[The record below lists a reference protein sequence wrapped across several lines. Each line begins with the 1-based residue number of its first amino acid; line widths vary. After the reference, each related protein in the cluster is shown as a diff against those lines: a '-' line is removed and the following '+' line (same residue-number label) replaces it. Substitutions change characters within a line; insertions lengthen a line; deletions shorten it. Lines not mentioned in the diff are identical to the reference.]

1 MSVCVHVHTGTHMHK
16 ENNLY
21 EDACFYLYFLSS
33 FSISVFGMSFSD
45 SAKPTAYFLNVVF
58 QAGKRG
64 DAELNFEKIGLLVLS
79 SSVAVRGQGKLKS
92 LWAQHSLSL
101 NQLWP

>member
-1 MSVCVHVHTGTHMHK
+1 MSVCVRVHTGTHAQK

-21 EDACFYLYFLSS
+21 EDACLYLYFLSS
-33 FSISVFGMSFSD
+33 FSISVFGMPFSD

-58 QAGKRG
+58 QAGKKG
-64 DAELNFEKIGLLVLS
+64 DAEFNFEKTGFLMFS

-92 LWAQHSLSL
+92 LWVQHSLSL